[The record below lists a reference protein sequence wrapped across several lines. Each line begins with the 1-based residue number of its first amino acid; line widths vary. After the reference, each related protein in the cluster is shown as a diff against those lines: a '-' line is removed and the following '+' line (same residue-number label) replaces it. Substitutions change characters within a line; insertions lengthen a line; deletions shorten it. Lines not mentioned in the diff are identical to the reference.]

1 MKTVLHRAD
10 SRGYFDHGWL
20 QTWHSFSFGDYHDP
34 SRMHFGKLRVL
45 NDDIV
50 APGKGFGLHPHENM
64 EIVTIPLEGRL
75 AHSDST
81 GNEQTIA
88 PNEVQV
94 MSAGT
99 GIRHSEYN
107 HSQDEQ
113 VRLLQVWVLPDEKGH
128 EPRYDQKSFDEIQRD
143 GEFQTLVSPKGKED
157 LWVNQQTHFSRIS
170 LDAQSAEYTL
180 KKSEHGVY
188 VFVIDG
194 EVAVNDVTLATR
206 DGLGVW
212 QVNSLTLAT
221 ERSADVLLIKVPMR

>member
-1 MKTVLHRAD
+1 MKTILHRAD

-20 QTWHSFSFGDYHDP
+20 QTWHSFSFGEYHDP

-75 AHSDST
+75 AHTDST
-81 GNEQTIA
+81 GNEQTIV

-99 GIRHSEYN
+99 GIWHSEYN

-113 VRLLQVWVLPDEKGH
+113 VRLLQIWVLPDEKGH
-128 EPRYDQKSFDEIQRD
+128 QPRYDQTSFDGTLRK
-143 GEFQTLVSPKGKED
+143 GKFQTLVSPKGQD
-157 LWVNQQTHFSRIS
+157 GLWVNQQAYFSRIS
-170 LDAQSAEYTL
+170 LDDQSAEYTL
-180 KKSEHGVY
+180 KKREHGVY

-194 EVAVNDVTLATR
+194 EVDVNDVALATR

-212 QVNSLTLAT
+212 EVDSLTLAT
-221 ERSADVLLIKVPMR
+221 ERSADVLLIEIPMR